1 MERGFTYRLVADL
14 IQTLETE
21 GYQIGT
27 GQYLRVQELLRQLP
41 DGMPAEELMYALGPL
56 FVQTPQQQDQFYRLF
71 QQARDRTEA
80 YFRAI
85 DQAQNTTE
93 EIPLLQRR
101 PRKLQ
106 WLLVALALL
115 LVVPPVIVI
124 GLYYLKE
131 STRPYER
138 IFTVNAGASASSCIP
153 DSVLQ
158 EHIGSIDTFEVVYA
172 GRKGQALGS
181 FMLDRNCLE
190 YIARDSVSGQ
200 DSILIRYLNGDREL
214 LVNFRPVIEGYAV
227 SPPTPDNKE
236 PKKPTNPKS
245 GPATTVARS
254 GWSTIS
260 PPFDHDLFAYSIEA
274 PSKLQQLLA
283 RYEDLIRLGGY
294 ILAYAFLI
302 ALLLYRFRRRQSEQ
316 IALDSDK
323 PPYVWHIRIPEVEHL
338 QFGPAFQRL
347 LNRLRQRT
355 RGGVYQLDVPG
366 TIRAT
371 IQKAGM
377 ADFQYRQQTRQPE
390 YLLLIDQQSARNH
403 RARLFDYIFRTFRA
417 NEVLAERFF
426 YDGDPRICYNKQYP
440 DGITL
445 TDLQQQFGYARLF
458 IIGQGQS
465 MLNKMTGKLAAWTTV
480 LEGWKSRAL
489 FTPKPYDNWG
499 RKERRLSQR
508 FIVLPL
514 ELESLEILLEAS
526 ENDEAPTA
534 EAWQNRLAG
543 QLRPPVQMEG
553 PLLDTLKRHYPQP
566 MLEWIAACA
575 LFPTLHW
582 HLTLYLG
589 RYLSTAEAPLLTYTN
604 IQELC
609 RLPWFVEGSIP
620 DNARLQL
627 TQWLQTE
634 HPALLRALRTE
645 LNDVLRRYAPPA
657 GSAAFEEHQ
666 LHTALNEYLSLGRS
680 ARRDQLS
687 QEIATLMEAG
697 NPLDEVAAAQL
708 KARQPKWSAKLS
720 DKWKERL
727 YWQGLPALGL
737 KHLWREMRWFIPALF
752 FVAGLSQMP
761 WNLSLSPCEG
771 ALVALKSK
779 EASDFVCLNERTAW
793 QLFLE
798 TRARQQIQTTQ
809 DPISAISAV
818 SRSLSCSRGL
828 SVLEVAREDQTSTA
842 HSWEWY
848 FPEPGASLN
857 SSWGRVSTFRDS
869 LMITLD
875 AAPGIDTLDQ
885 ELRANLAVLLY
896 NKGAEIARQMPD
908 SLSGDGSACTYF
920 AAALAIDSVHLP
932 REIMQQW
939 CEGQAGF
946 SPECRILGK
955 NIAFR
960 SRPVSDAK
968 LEEIMRRF
976 QNNQGDTELNTDW
989 ALFQVPAGTRATLL
1003 EERALGYWAVIRG
1016 IPGYLP
1022 KFPEEDSLLIP
1033 CETRYRYVQGQVL
1046 DGTKQSA
1053 APLSGVMVLT
1063 DQYTAIT
1070 DGEGNFTLEIPN
1082 RLAKPGQLVFYQKV
1096 GYQPDTITS
1105 DLSLER
1111 IPSVQLYPDADYLD
1125 TSAVYS
1131 VSFVLQNLSDGSPL
1145 SDVAVRLIQPDTLVG
1160 LTGPNGRLDL
1170 YVPRPALARNER
1182 VAFQFQKEGFQSN
1195 QTTLS
1200 FQELEKEA
1208 VFQKIVVLKPEG
1220 NIPVQQDIPQQTVEA
1235 STGSRY
1241 LWCLNRISQDYYSPT
1256 FDDGRTRLDGQEIIT
1271 DLLNRIK
1278 AGLEQNN
1285 ISYFEVNP
1293 IGKRPTEGEQVQRIN
1308 AQPGNKLV
1316 LTFSFGFTGSVSN
1329 PASAT
1334 QDFDF
1339 TGAGS
1344 GLGFVLNPAWA
1355 TQDKGGISAR
1365 INSSES
1371 SARLAAIFME
1381 AIMRQTSLRNANLA
1395 TAPESPSPLLNGLQV
1410 PVAIFQNGFLTNR
1423 ENATLLVQP
1432 AFRQELANAYLSAI
1446 YAIESSGLAKT
1457 PAPYIENRDADDDG
1471 IENRLDRCPFE
1482 PGEGTSDGC
1491 PVEKTDQE
1499 ALEAAL
1505 RKATGVWEERKN
1517 TPQNFNTTGTI
1528 FPEIGVR
1535 GRYGILKTLINPA
1548 ALETLIGEP
1557 VYLSGPHNGADINFN
1572 AEDAFGYYNPAF
1584 LTKLTDYLNMAAQN
1598 QALQRQLQP
1607 LYNQEFRQV
1616 MRTFYQMHQFGTS
1629 QQQLQRPFLE
1639 LLRSV
1644 TKERKSIAVNR
1655 FFLDN
1660 FRNLPGDGDSLEKM
1674 MAARF
1679 WFRRSIDGTDEE
1691 FYNLMLLTLQTFDPD
1706 FLYRQTN

>member
-14 IQTLETE
+14 IQALETE

-27 GQYLRVQELLRQLP
+27 GQYLRVQELLHQLP
-41 DGMPAEELMYALGPL
+41 DGMPAEELMYALSPL
-56 FVQTPQQQDQFYRLF
+56 FVQTSQQQDQFYRLF

-80 YFRAI
+80 YFHAI
-85 DQAQNTTE
+85 DQTQDTAE
-93 EIPLLQRR
+93 AIPLLQRR

-106 WLLVALALL
+106 WLLVALAFLL
-115 LVVPPVIVI
+115 IVPPIIVI
-124 GLYYLKE
+124 GLHYLKE
-131 STRPYER
+131 RTRPYER
-138 IFTVNAGASASSCIP
+138 TFTVNAGASANSCVP
-153 DSVLQ
+153 DSILQ

-200 DSILIRYLNGDREL
+200 DSILIRYLNGDLEL

-227 SPPTPDNKE
+227 TPPTPDKKE

-245 GPATTVARS
+245 EPTTTVARS
-254 GWSTIS
+254 GWSTVS

-294 ILAYAFLI
+294 ILAYAFLV
-302 ALLLYRFRRRQSEQ
+302 ALLLYRFRRRQSER

-355 RGGVYQLDVPG
+355 RGGAFQLDVPG

-377 ADFQYRQQTRQPE
+377 ADFQYRQQTRPPE

-440 DGITL
+440 EGITL
-445 TDLQQQFGYARLF
+445 TDLQQQFGSARLF

-465 MLNKMTGKLAAWTTV
+465 MLNPMTGKLAPWSIV
-480 LEGWKSRAL
+480 LEGWKKRAL
-489 FTPKPYDNWG
+489 FTPKPHDKWG
-499 RKERRLSQR
+499 RQERRLGQR
-508 FIVLPL
+508 FTVLPL
-514 ELESLEILLEAS
+514 ELESLEILLEAL
-526 ENDEAPTA
+526 ENDEVPTA
-534 EAWQNRLAG
+534 EVWQNRLAG
-543 QLRPPVQMEG
+543 RLRPPVQLEG
-553 PLLDTLKRHYPQP
+553 PLLDTLKHHYPQP
-566 MLEWIAACA
+566 ILQWIAACA

-589 RYLSTAEAPLLTYTN
+589 RYLSTAEASLLTYTN

-609 RLPWFVEGSIP
+609 RLLWFVEGSIP

-627 TQWLQTE
+627 TQWLETE
-634 HPALLRALRTE
+634 HPTLLRALRTE

-697 NPLDEVAAAQL
+697 NPLDEVAAVQL
-708 KARQPKWSAKLS
+708 RARQPKWSAKLS

-727 YWQGLPALGL
+727 YWQGLPALGF
-737 KHLWREMRWFIPALF
+737 KHLWREMRWFVPALL
-752 FVAGLSQMP
+752 FVAGFSQMP

-771 ALVALKSK
+771 ALLAL
-779 EASDFVCLNERTAW
+779 EFEGTNDFVCLNERAAW

-798 TRARQQIQTTQ
+798 ARARQRIQAAQ
-809 DPISAISAV
+809 DPVSAISAV
-818 SRSLSCSRGL
+818 SRTLGSSRGL
-828 SVLEVAREDQTSTA
+828 SVLEVGREDRTSTT
-842 HSWEWY
+842 HQWRWY
-848 FPEPGASLN
+848 FPEPGTSLN
-857 SSWGRVSTFRDS
+857 SSWGRVSTFGDS
-869 LMITLD
+869 LLITLD

-896 NKGAEIARQMPD
+896 NKGVEIAQQTPD
-908 SLSGDGSACTYF
+908 SLSEKGSACTYF
-920 AAALAIDSVHLP
+920 AAALAIDSVYLP

-946 SPECRILGK
+946 SPECRILGR

-960 SRPVSDAK
+960 SRPISDAK
-968 LEEIMRRF
+968 LEEIKRRF
-976 QNNQGDTELNTDW
+976 QNNEGDAELNTDW
-989 ALFQVPAGTRATLL
+989 ALFQASAGTRATLL

-1046 DGTKQSA
+1046 DGAKDNA
-1053 APLSGVMVLT
+1053 APLSGVNVLAG
-1063 DQYTAIT
+1063 QYSAIT
-1070 DGEGNFTLEIPN
+1070 DGQGNFTLEIPN
-1082 RLAKPGQLVFYQKV
+1082 DLARPEQPVFYQKV
-1096 GYQPDTITS
+1096 GYQNDTIIS
-1105 DLSLER
+1105 NLSLER
-1111 IPSVQLYPDADYLD
+1111 IPKIRLFPDADYRD
-1125 TSAVYS
+1125 MSAVYS
-1131 VSFVLQNLSDGSPL
+1131 VSFIVQNLSDGSPL
-1145 SDVAVRLIQPDTLVG
+1145 RDVAVRLAQPDTLIG
-1160 LTGPNGRLDL
+1160 LTDPEGQLNIYL
-1170 YVPRPALARNER
+1170 PRSAWSLNSR
-1182 VAFQFQKEGFQSN
+1182 VAFQFQKEGFQGS
-1195 QTTLS
+1195 QTILG
-1200 FQELEKEA
+1200 FQELEKETA
-1208 VFQKIVVLKPEG
+1208 ISKTIVLKPEG
-1220 NIPVQQDIPQQTVEA
+1220 NLPVQQDIPQQTVEA
-1235 STGSRY
+1235 EAGSRY

-1256 FDDGRTRLDGQEIIT
+1256 FDDGRTRLDGQEVIT
-1271 DLLNRIK
+1271 DLIDRIK
-1278 AGLEQNN
+1278 AGLDQNN

-1329 PASAT
+1329 P
-1334 QDFDF
+1334 
-1339 TGAGS
+1339 
-1344 GLGFVLNPAWA
+1344 VWA

-1365 INSSES
+1365 TNDR

-1381 AIMRQTSLRNANLA
+1381 AVMRQTTLRNANLT
-1395 TAPESPSPLLNGLQV
+1395 TAPKSPSPLLNGLEV
-1410 PVAIFQNGFLTNR
+1410 PVAIFQNGYLTNR
-1423 ENATLLVQP
+1423 ENATLLIQP

-1446 YAIESSGLAKT
+1446 YAIESNGLSKT

-1482 PGEGTSDGC
+1482 PGEGASDGC
-1491 PVEKTDQE
+1491 PVEKTDQD
-1499 ALEAAL
+1499 ALEAML
-1505 RKATGVWEERKN
+1505 RKAPGIWEERKN
-1517 TPQNFNTTGTI
+1517 TPQHYTTSGTS

-1535 GRYGILKTLINPA
+1535 GRYAILKTLINPVT
-1548 ALETLIGEP
+1548 LEALIGEP
-1557 VYLSGPHNGADINFN
+1557 VYLRSPHNGADINFDSD
-1572 AEDAFGYYNPAF
+1572 DAFGYYNPAF
-1584 LTKLTDYLNMAAQN
+1584 LTQLTDYLDRAVQN
-1598 QALQRQLQP
+1598 QALLRQLQP
-1607 LYNQEFRQV
+1607 LYDREFKQV
-1616 MRTFYQMHQFGTS
+1616 MRTFYQTHQTGTS
-1629 QQQLQRPFLE
+1629 QEQLERPFME

-1644 TKERKSIAVNR
+1644 TKERKGSVVNR
-1655 FFLDN
+1655 FFLEN

-1674 MAARF
+1674 MATRF
-1679 WFRRSIDGTDEE
+1679 WFRRSIDGTDGE

>member
-14 IQTLETE
+14 IQALETE

-27 GQYLRVQELLRQLP
+27 DQYLRVQELLRQLP
-41 DGMPAEELMYALGPL
+41 DGLPAEELMYALGPL

-71 QQARDRTEA
+71 QQARDRTET
-80 YFRAI
+80 YFRSI
-85 DQAQNTTE
+85 DQARDTTE

-106 WLLVALALL
+106 WLLIALAFLL
-115 LVVPPVIVI
+115 IVPPILVI
-124 GLYYLKE
+124 GWHYMTE

-138 IFTVNAGASASSCIP
+138 TFTVNAGASASSCIP

-158 EHIGSIDTFEVVYA
+158 EYIGSIDTFEVVYA

-200 DSILIRYLNGDREL
+200 DSILISYLNGDREL

-227 SPPTPDNKE
+227 TPPLSADKEDFGKRPKPKPAPPTP
-236 PKKPTNPKS
+236 
-245 GPATTVARS
+245 AAQS
-254 GWSTIS
+254 GWANIS
-260 PPFDHDLFAYSIEA
+260 PPFNHDLFAYSVEA
-274 PSKLQQLLA
+274 PSWLQQQLA

-294 ILAYAFLI
+294 ILAYAFLV
-302 ALLLYRFRRRQSEQ
+302 ALLLYRFRRRRSEQ

-355 RGGVYQLDVPG
+355 RGGAYQLDVPG

-377 ADFQYRQQTRQPE
+377 ADFQYRQQTRPPE

-426 YDGDPRICYNKQYP
+426 YDGDPRVCYNKQYP

-445 TDLQQQFGYARLF
+445 TDLQQQFGSARLF

-480 LEGWKSRAL
+480 LEGWKNRAL

-499 RKERRLSQR
+499 RKERRLGQR
-508 FIVLPL
+508 FTVLPL

-526 ENDEAPTA
+526 ENDEVPTA
-534 EAWQNRLAG
+534 EVWQNRLAG
-543 QLRPPVQMEG
+543 QLRPPVQIEG
-553 PLLDTLKRHYPQP
+553 PLLNTLKRHYDQT
-566 MLEWIAACA
+566 MLQWIAACA

-609 RLPWFVEGSIP
+609 RLPWFVEGNIP

-627 TQWLQTE
+627 TQWLETD

-708 KARQPKWSAKLS
+708 RSRQPKWSANLS

-737 KHLWREMRWFIPALF
+737 KHLWREMRWFVPALL
-752 FVAGLSQMP
+752 FVAGFSQMP

-771 ALVALKSK
+771 ALLAL
-779 EASDFVCLNERTAW
+779 EFEGTNDFVCLNERAAW

-798 TRARQQIQTTQ
+798 ARARQWIQAAQ
-809 DPISAISAV
+809 DPVSAISAV
-818 SRSLSCSRGL
+818 SRSLGSSRGL
-828 SVLEVAREDQTSTA
+828 SVLEVGREDRTSTT
-842 HSWEWY
+842 HQWRWY

-857 SSWGRVSTFRDS
+857 SSWGRVSTFGDS
-869 LMITLD
+869 LLITLD
-875 AAPGIDTLDQ
+875 SATGIDTLDQ

-896 NKGAEIARQMPD
+896 NKGAEIARQTPD

-920 AAALAIDSVHLP
+920 AAALAIDSVYLP
-932 REIMQQW
+932 REIMQRW

-955 NIAFR
+955 DVAFR
-960 SRPVSDAK
+960 SRPISDAK

-976 QNNQGDTELNTDW
+976 RNDEGDAELNTNW

-1022 KFPEEDSLLIP
+1022 KFPEGDSLLIP
-1033 CETRYRYVQGQVL
+1033 CETRYQYVQGQVL
-1046 DGTKQSA
+1046 DGAKDSA
-1053 APLSGVMVLT
+1053 APLSGVTVFAGP
-1063 DQYTAIT
+1063 YSAIT
-1070 DGEGNFTLEIPN
+1070 DGQGKFTLEIPN
-1082 RLAKPGQLVFYQKV
+1082 SLAVPEQPVYYQKV
-1096 GYQPDTITS
+1096 GYQNDTLTS
-1105 DLSLER
+1105 DLSVER
-1111 IPSVQLYPDADYLD
+1111 IPDVTLYPDTDYLD

-1131 VSFVLQNLSDGSPL
+1131 ISFVLQNLSDGSPL
-1145 SDVAVRLIQPDTLVG
+1145 SDVAVRLVKPDTLIG
-1160 LTGPNGRLDL
+1160 LTDPDGQLNL
-1170 YVPRPALARNER
+1170 YLPRSAWLQNSR
-1182 VAFQFQKEGFQSN
+1182 VAFQFQREGFQSN
-1195 QTTLS
+1195 QTLLDL
-1200 FQELEKEA
+1200 QDLEKET
-1208 VFQKIVVLKPEG
+1208 VISKTIVLKPEG
-1220 NIPVQQDIPQQTVEA
+1220 NMPVQQDIPQQTSPAEV
-1235 STGSRY
+1235 GSRY

-1278 AGLEQNN
+1278 AGLEGE
-1285 ISYFEVNP
+1285 EVFP
-1293 IGKRPTEGEQVQRIN
+1293 
-1308 AQPGNKLV
+1308 AKLLAAGHHV
-1316 LTFSFGFTGSVSN
+1316 LTGV
-1329 PASAT
+1329 
-1334 QDFDF
+1334 
-1339 TGAGS
+1339 
-1344 GLGFVLNPAWA
+1344 
-1355 TQDKGGISAR
+1355 
-1365 INSSES
+1365 ES
-1371 SARLAAIFME
+1371 IGNH
-1381 AIMRQTSLRNANLA
+1381 T
-1395 TAPESPSPLLNGLQV
+1395 
-1410 PVAIFQNGFLTNR
+1410 
-1423 ENATLLVQP
+1423 
-1432 AFRQELANAYLSAI
+1432 
-1446 YAIESSGLAKT
+1446 
-1457 PAPYIENRDADDDG
+1457 DG
-1471 IENRLDRCPFE
+1471 
-1482 PGEGTSDGC
+1482 
-1491 PVEKTDQE
+1491 
-1499 ALEAAL
+1499 
-1505 RKATGVWEERKN
+1505 
-1517 TPQNFNTTGTI
+1517 
-1528 FPEIGVR
+1528 
-1535 GRYGILKTLINPA
+1535 
-1548 ALETLIGEP
+1548 
-1557 VYLSGPHNGADINFN
+1557 
-1572 AEDAFGYYNPAF
+1572 
-1584 LTKLTDYLNMAAQN
+1584 
-1598 QALQRQLQP
+1598 
-1607 LYNQEFRQV
+1607 
-1616 MRTFYQMHQFGTS
+1616 
-1629 QQQLQRPFLE
+1629 
-1639 LLRSV
+1639 
-1644 TKERKSIAVNR
+1644 
-1655 FFLDN
+1655 
-1660 FRNLPGDGDSLEKM
+1660 
-1674 MAARF
+1674 
-1679 WFRRSIDGTDEE
+1679 
-1691 FYNLMLLTLQTFDPD
+1691 
-1706 FLYRQTN
+1706 